1 MTEPSKLTIVD
12 VARLAGVSR
21 STVSRVM
28 NGRDDVGT
36 AVRARVLQ
44 VIDET
49 GFRPSATAR
58 SLVSRRTGVLGL
70 AIPWRVSELL
80 EDPYFVGL
88 IRGISRASNAAGT
101 TLSFFLFET
110 EEEERDLHRRVVAPG
125 LVDGLMLAALRKDDP
140 LLDEVADSGLP
151 MVSLGR
157 VMHRDDVSW
166 VDVDNFDG
174 SRRAVHHLVGLGH
187 TAIASIA
194 APQHLV
200 SGTDRYDGFV
210 QGMREAGLDPTLVE
224 FADWSGDGGYAAM
237 LKLLRHRPTAVYV
250 ASDTMAMGALRAI
263 HDRGLSVPADLAM
276 VSFDGLP
283 AAERSSPPLTT
294 LRQPI
299 PQIGETLIQSLLD
312 QIDTGTREPVRK
324 LIPTELIVRESSGP
338 CRSPKPRTAASA
350 GQDPQRP
357 GRA

>member
-1 MTEPSKLTIVD
+1 MTEPSKLTILD

-28 NGRDDVGT
+28 NGRDDVAT
-36 AVRARVLQ
+36 VVRARVLQ

-70 AIPWRVSELL
+70 VTPHHASRLL

-88 IRGISRASNAAGT
+88 IRGVSRASNAAGT

-110 EEEERDLHRRVVAPG
+110 EEEERELYPRVLAPR
-125 LVDGLMLAALRKDDP
+125 LVDGLMLVGLRKDDP
-140 LLDEVADSGLP
+140 LLDEVANGGLP

-166 VDVDNFDG
+166 VDVDNFEG
-174 SRRAVHHLVGLGH
+174 SRCAVRHLVGLGH

-194 APQHLV
+194 APQYIV
-200 SGTDRYDGFV
+200 SGVDRHDGFIA
-210 QGMREAGLDPTLVE
+210 GMREAGLDPGLVE
-224 FADWSGDGGYAAM
+224 FADWSSGSGGYAAM
-237 LKLLRHRPTAVYV
+237 LKLLRHQPTAVYV

-263 HDRGLSVPADLAM
+263 DDSGLSVPRDLAV

-283 AAERSSPPLTT
+283 ASERSSPPLTT

-299 PQIGETLIQSLLD
+299 PQIGETLIEVLLD
-312 QIDTGTREPVRK
+312 QIDTETREPARK
-324 LIPTELIVRESSGP
+324 LIPTELIVRESSG
-338 CRSPKPRTAASA
+338 SAPR
-350 GQDPQRP
+350 
-357 GRA
+357 

>member
-1 MTEPSKLTIVD
+1 VTEPSKLTILD

-36 AVRARVLQ
+36 VVRARVLQ

-166 VDVDNFDG
+166 VDVDNFEG
-174 SRRAVHHLVGLGH
+174 SRRAVQHLVGLGH
-187 TAIASIA
+187 TRIVAIA
-194 APQHLV
+194 APQQMIA
-200 SGTDRYDGFV
+200 GIDRYNGFV
-210 QGMREAGLDPTLVE
+210 EGMREAALDPRLVE
-224 FADWSGDGGYAAM
+224 FADWSGEGGYAAM
-237 LKLLRHRPTAVYV
+237 RKLLHHRPTAVVV

-263 HDRGLSVPADLAM
+263 DDSGLSVPADLAI
-276 VSFDGLP
+276 VSYDGLP

-299 PQIGETLIQSLLD
+299 PQIGETLIQILLD
-312 QIDTGTREPVRK
+312 QIDTGTSEPVRK
-324 LIPTELIVRESSGP
+324 LIPTELIVRESS
-338 CRSPKPRTAASA
+338 A
-350 GQDPQRP
+350 GKDAQRP
-357 GRA
+357 